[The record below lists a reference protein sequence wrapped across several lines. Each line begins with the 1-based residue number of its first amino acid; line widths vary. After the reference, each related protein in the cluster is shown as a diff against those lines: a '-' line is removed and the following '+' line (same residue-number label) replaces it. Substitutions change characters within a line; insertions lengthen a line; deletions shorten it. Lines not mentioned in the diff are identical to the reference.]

1 MGSGLVRSPMMYSRG
16 VRGFVM
22 YSRGVR
28 GLVMY
33 RFGVSSLVMYR
44 FWVRALVM
52 YRFWVRGLVMY
63 GFWVSGF
70 VMYRF
75 WVSGLVMYRFGV
87 SSFLMDSRG
96 VSTGGG
102 VNRGVRVAVID
113 RVVLVP
119 VISSF
124 LLKRALRLSCVAM
137 TLVRCRLFTG
147 SRSRVDSAG
156 AVEADVIIGSSV
168 VDYCTV
174 NVGVVDDGRI
184 HVPNRCVIPKDV
196 ALPPAAVET
205 GSVITEAVVDTPV
218 ESNVVTPITVVP
230 TIGAIYKTP
239 VTRGPKV
246 SRLGHLNPSARNPE
260 IIVISVGPVART
272 PKISVRRTRRL
283 LVDHEGR
290 RRHGNRDSL
299 SEKRGRCAQ
308 QTRE

>member
-1 MGSGLVRSPMMYSRG
+1 MMGSGLVRSPMMYSRG

-22 YSRGVR
+22 YRFGVR

-44 FWVRALVM
+44 FG
-52 YRFWVRGLVMY
+52 VRGLVMY
-63 GFWVSGF
+63 
-70 VMYRF
+70 RF
-75 WVSGLVMYRFGV
+75 GVSGLVMYRFGV
-87 SSFLMDSRG
+87 SSLLMDSRG

-113 RVVLVP
+113 REVLIP
-119 VISSF
+119 FISSF
-124 LLKRALRLSCVAM
+124 LRKRALRWSCLDM
-137 TLVRCRLFTG
+137 TLVRCRLFSG
-147 SRSRVDSAG
+147 SRSRVDSTG
-156 AVEADVIIGSSV
+156 AVEADVMIDSLV

-205 GSVITEAVVDTPV
+205 GSVITGAVVDTPV
-218 ESNVVTPITVVP
+218 ESNVGTPITVGP
-230 TIGAIYKTP
+230 TIGPIHKTP

-272 PKISVRRTRRL
+272 PKISLRRTRRL